1 MDRMFE
7 TILESG
13 FKRCGFGEWIHWFCV
28 DERSIN
34 VEKSIS
40 YVVPKISALMWICKS
55 LFLGKITIF
64 SYPAQVLEVAVHLLH
79 NV

>member
-34 VEKSIS
+34 VEKNIS

>member
-7 TILESG
+7 TILKTG

-28 DERSIN
+28 NERLIN
-34 VEKSIS
+34 VEKKYI
-40 YVVPKISALMWICKS
+40 ICGSKNICIVC
-55 LFLGKITIF
+55 LGKITIF
-64 SYPAQVLEVAVHLLH
+64 SHPPQVLEVAVHLLH

>member
-13 FKRCGFGEWIHWFCV
+13 FKRCGFGEWIHWFCI

-34 VEKSIS
+34 VEKKYI
-40 YVVPKISALMWICKS
+40 ICGSKN
-55 LFLGKITIF
+55 ICI
-64 SYPAQVLEVAVHLLH
+64 
-79 NV
+79 NVDL

>member
-7 TILESG
+7 TIVESG

-34 VEKSIS
+34 VEK
-40 YVVPKISALMWICKS
+40 KIYHMWFQK
-55 LFLGKITIF
+55 
-64 SYPAQVLEVAVHLLH
+64 YLH
-79 NV
+79 